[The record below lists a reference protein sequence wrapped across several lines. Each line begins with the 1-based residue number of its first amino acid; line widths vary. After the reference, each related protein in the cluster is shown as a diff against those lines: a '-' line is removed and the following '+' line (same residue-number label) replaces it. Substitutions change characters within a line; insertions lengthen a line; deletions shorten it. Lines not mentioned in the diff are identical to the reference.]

1 MKTKRIKIGFKD
13 MRAALNDFV
22 EAGEALM
29 HGEEVKEEAGV
40 YFTNIEAFRKA
51 ITPRRLE
58 LLNVI
63 KTSRPGSI
71 NELALLAGRNIK
83 NVAEDIK
90 LLAQVGLLEIEK
102 VHNRVAPHVHYDE
115 IDVRIAV

>member
-1 MKTKRIKIGFKD
+1 MKTKRIKIGFKEVSV
-13 MRAALNDFV
+13 ALNDFV
-22 EAGEALM
+22 EAGKALM
-29 HGEEVKEEAGV
+29 RVEQVKEEAGV

-63 KTSRPGSI
+63 KTSKPSSI
-71 NELALLAGRNIK
+71 NELALMVGRNIK

-90 LLAQVGLLEIEK
+90 LCTGSA
-102 VHNRVAPHVHYDE
+102 
-115 IDVRIAV
+115 